1 MVDDGSDSHVG
12 GGEPFDVIDIAG
24 YPKVSQWDSLLTL
37 IAEMVQHNVGG
48 LHVAVQYETM
58 TQAEAAKAP
67 AAWQFFQQMLADV
80 TKIVTEDAESERE
93 LLEGLRVI
101 ARVSS
106 LCSQMSVESD
116 LGRPVFFDMCSDNR
130 MIGGPNPDG
139 NYFLAMIRGDRRY
152 RITGTRG
159 TTAYLGFQ
167 ILAGTGL
174 TPRRMSNYVSDI
186 DLALSGDR
194 FALVLS
200 SKEPD
205 DLGGAQWV
213 QIPDDAS
220 SVVVREYIGDRAAE
234 ELATMRIEALDP
246 DPVAPLTDDE
256 LAEQFTAMA
265 WSLMKL
271 ATLHR
276 TIKPELLDRPNVLL
290 TAEAADLGAADTTP
304 DNLYMMGT
312 FRLEP
317 GQALVLD
324 IEPPDTR
331 YWNVTLENIWH
342 ECLEPRRR
350 HSSVTNRGVRPDTDG
365 RVRIAISA
373 EDLGFGHWLD
383 TGGRH
388 RGFVVLR
395 WLDNPDPPDVT
406 VSVRQREARA

>member
-1 MVDDGSDSHVG
+1 
-12 GGEPFDVIDIAG
+12 
-24 YPKVSQWDSLLTL
+24 
-37 IAEMVQHNVGG
+37 
-48 LHVAVQYETM
+48 M

-67 AAWQFFQQMLADV
+67 AAWQFFQQMLTNV
-80 TKIVTEDAESERE
+80 TNIVTEDAETERE
-93 LLEGLRVI
+93 YLEGLRVI

-106 LCSQMSVESD
+106 LCSQMAVESD
-116 LGRPVFFDMCSDNR
+116 LGQPVFFDMCSDNR

-159 TTAYLGFQ
+159 TSAYLGFQ

-174 TPRRMSNYVSDI
+174 TPRRMSNYVSDT
-186 DLALSGDR
+186 DLALSSGE

-200 SKEPD
+200 ADEPA
-205 DLGGAQWV
+205 DLAGAQWV

-220 SVVVREYIGDRAAE
+220 SVVVREYIGDRASE

-246 DPVAPLTDDE
+246 DPATPLTDDE
-256 LAEQFTAMA
+256 LADQFTAMA

-271 ATLHR
+271 TTLHR
-276 TIKPELLDRPNVLL
+276 TIKPELLNEPNTLL

-312 FRLEP
+312 YRLDP

-324 IEPPDTR
+324 IAPPDTR
-331 YWNVTLENIWH
+331 YWNITLESIWH

-350 HSSVTNRGVRPDTDG
+350 RSSVTNRAVQPDADG

-373 EDLGFGHWLD
+373 QDFGFGHWLD

-395 WLDNPDPPDVT
+395 WLDNPTPPDVT
-406 VSVRQREARA
+406 VSVRQHGEQA

>member
-1 MVDDGSDSHVG
+1 
-12 GGEPFDVIDIAG
+12 
-24 YPKVSQWDSLLTL
+24 
-37 IAEMVQHNVGG
+37 
-48 LHVAVQYETM
+48 M
-58 TQAEAAKAP
+58 TQNPAPEPSDRFAPKAR
-67 AAWQFFQQMLADV
+67 AAWQFFQQMITDV
-80 TKIVTEDAESERE
+80 TKVVTEDAQSERE

-106 LCSQMSVESD
+106 LCSQMSVETD
-116 LGRPVFFDMCSDNR
+116 PGHPAFFDMCSDTR

-159 TTAYLGFQ
+159 STAYLGFQ

-174 TPRRMSNYVSDI
+174 TPRRMSNYVGDA
-186 DLALSGDR
+186 DLALNSGE

-200 SKEPD
+200 AEEPA

-213 QIPDDAS
+213 RIPDDAS
-220 SVVVREYIGDRAAE
+220 SVVVREYVGDRDSE
-234 ELATMRIEALDP
+234 EPATLRIEALDP
-246 DPVAPLTDDE
+246 GPVTALSDDE

-271 ATLHR
+271 TTLHR
-276 TIKPELLDRPNVLL
+276 TIKPELLESPNTLL
-290 TAEAADLGAADTTP
+290 TAGAADLGAADTTP

-312 FRLEP
+312 FRLDC

-331 YWNVTLENIWH
+331 YWNVTLESIWH

-350 HSSVTNRGVRPDTDG
+350 HSSVTNRAVRPDADG

-373 EDLGFGHWLD
+373 QDFGFGHWLD

-388 RGFVVLR
+388 RGFVVVR
-395 WLDNPDPPDVT
+395 WLDNPRPPDVK
-406 VSVRQREARA
+406 VSVRERQELA

>member
-1 MVDDGSDSHVG
+1 MAQS
-12 GGEPFDVIDIAG
+12 PA
-24 YPKVSQWDSLLTL
+24 KTL
-37 IAEMVQHNVGG
+37 
-48 LHVAVQYETM
+48 
-58 TQAEAAKAP
+58 
-67 AAWQFFQQMLADV
+67 AAWQFFQQMITDV

-106 LCSQMSVESD
+106 LCAQMSVEAD
-116 LGRPVFFDMCSDNR
+116 PARPAFFDMCSDTR

-139 NYFLAMIRGDRRY
+139 SYFLAMIRGDRRY

-174 TPRRMSNYVSDI
+174 TPRRMSNYVGDTNL
-186 DLALSGDR
+186 DLNSGE
-194 FALVLS
+194 FTLVLS
-200 SKEPD
+200 ADEPA

-220 SVVVREYIGDRAAE
+220 SVVVREYIGDRNSE
-234 ELATMRIEALDP
+234 EPATMRIEALDP
-246 DPVAPLTDDE
+246 DPVTALSDSE

-271 ATLHR
+271 TTLHR
-276 TIKPELLDRPNVLL
+276 TIKPELLENPNTLL

-312 FRLEP
+312 FRLDA

-331 YWNVTLENIWH
+331 YWNVTLESIWH

-350 HSSVTNRGVRPDTDG
+350 HSSVTNRAVQPDADG
-365 RVRIAISA
+365 RLRIAISA
-373 EDLGFGHWLD
+373 QDFGFGHWLD

-388 RGFVVLR
+388 RGFVILR
-395 WLDNPDPPDVT
+395 WLDNPSPPDVK
-406 VSVRQREARA
+406 VSVCEGDAQA

>member
-1 MVDDGSDSHVG
+1 
-12 GGEPFDVIDIAG
+12 
-24 YPKVSQWDSLLTL
+24 
-37 IAEMVQHNVGG
+37 
-48 LHVAVQYETM
+48 M
-58 TQAEAAKAP
+58 TQGSAKTL
-67 AAWQFFQQMLADV
+67 AAWQFFQQMITDV
-80 TKIVTEDAESERE
+80 TKIVTEDAESDRE

-106 LCSQMSVESD
+106 LCAQMSVEAD
-116 LGRPVFFDMCSDNR
+116 PARPAFFDMCSDTR

-139 NYFLAMIRGDRRY
+139 SYFLAMIRGDRRY

-174 TPRRMSNYVSDI
+174 TPRRMSNYVGDTNL
-186 DLALSGDR
+186 DLTSGE

-200 SKEPD
+200 ADEPA

-220 SVVVREYIGDRAAE
+220 SVVVREYIGDRDSE
-234 ELATMRIEALDP
+234 EPATMRIEALDP
-246 DPVAPLTDDE
+246 DPVTALSDGE
-256 LAEQFTAMA
+256 LADQFTAMA

-271 ATLHR
+271 TTLHR
-276 TIKPELLDRPNVLL
+276 TIKPELLENPNTLL

-312 FRLEP
+312 YRLDP

-331 YWNVTLENIWH
+331 YWNVTLESIWH

-350 HSSVTNRGVRPDTDG
+350 HSSVTNQGVRPDADG

-373 EDLGFGHWLD
+373 EDFGLGHWLD

-388 RGFVVLR
+388 RGFVILR
-395 WLDNPDPPDVT
+395 WLDNPSTPDVK
-406 VSVRQREARA
+406 VSVCEGDEQA

>member
-1 MVDDGSDSHVG
+1 MSQNLASSPVG
-12 GGEPFDVIDIAG
+12 D
-24 YPKVSQWDSLLTL
+24 
-37 IAEMVQHNVGG
+37 
-48 LHVAVQYETM
+48 
-58 TQAEAAKAP
+58 AP
-67 AAWQFFQQMLADV
+67 QSRAAWQFFQRMITDV

-106 LCSQMSVESD
+106 LCSQMSVEAD
-116 LGRPVFFDMCSDNR
+116 PARPAFFDMCSDTR

-174 TPRRMSNYVSDI
+174 TPRRMSNYVGDTNL
-186 DLALSGDR
+186 DLKSGA

-200 SKEPD
+200 ADEPAD
-205 DLGGAQWV
+205 PGEAQWV

-220 SVVVREYIGDRAAE
+220 SVVVREYIGDRNSEEPAA
-234 ELATMRIEALDP
+234 MRIEALDP
-246 DPVAPLTDDE
+246 GTVTPLTDGE
-256 LAEQFTAMA
+256 LADQFTAMA
-265 WSLMKL
+265 WTLMKL
-271 ATLHR
+271 TTLHR
-276 TIKPELLDRPNVLL
+276 TIKPELLEGPNTLL

-304 DNLYMMGT
+304 DNLYMMGS
-312 FRLEP
+312 FRLGD

-324 IEPPDTR
+324 IAPPETR

-342 ECLEPRRR
+342 ECLEPRAR
-350 HSSVTNRGVRPDTDG
+350 HSSVTNHGVQADADG

-373 EDLGFGHWLD
+373 EDLGLGHWLD

-388 RGFVVLR
+388 RGFVVIR
-395 WLDNPDPPDVT
+395 WLDNPSPPEVK
-406 VSVRQREARA
+406 VSVRQCGEHA

>member
-1 MVDDGSDSHVG
+1 
-12 GGEPFDVIDIAG
+12 
-24 YPKVSQWDSLLTL
+24 
-37 IAEMVQHNVGG
+37 
-48 LHVAVQYETM
+48 M
-58 TQAEAAKAP
+58 TQSPVKTL
-67 AAWQFFQQMLADV
+67 AAWQFFQQMITDV

-106 LCSQMSVESD
+106 LCSQMAVEAD
-116 LGRPVFFDMCSDNR
+116 TARPAFFDMCSDNR

-174 TPRRMSNYVSDI
+174 TPRRMSNYVGDTNL
-186 DLALSGDR
+186 DLNAGEFALALSAD
-194 FALVLS
+194 
-200 SKEPD
+200 EPA
-205 DLGGAQWV
+205 DLGGAQWI

-220 SVVVREYIGDRAAE
+220 SVVVREYIGDRDSE
-234 ELATMRIEALDP
+234 EPATMRIEALDP
-246 DPVAPLTDDE
+246 DPVTALSDSE

-271 ATLHR
+271 TTLHR
-276 TIKPELLDRPNVLL
+276 TIKPELLEQPNTLL

-312 FRLEP
+312 YRLDR

-331 YWNVTLENIWH
+331 YWNVTLESVWH

-350 HSSVTNRGVRPDTDG
+350 PSSVTNRAVRPDVDG

-373 EDLGFGHWLD
+373 QDFGFGHWLD
-383 TGGRH
+383 TGGRR

-395 WLDNPDPPDVT
+395 WLDNPMPPDVK
-406 VSVRQREARA
+406 VSVREGGEQA